1 MSSSIQAPSPPLV
14 GAPDEPLPARVATF
28 AVPILLVAFV
38 VWRLVAGW
46 DGVVSWWDF
55 LDGRWDDVLSTTI
68 EHSILTLAAVSAAT
82 VVSIVVGVAVHDRAG
97 PRNVAL
103 TVASVLLTIPSL
115 ALFAIFIPLLG
126 LGFKPSVVALFLYA
140 LLPVLRNTITGLR
153 EVDPAILESAQGMG
167 MGRFERIRKI
177 QLPLAW
183 PVIMT
188 GVRLATTL
196 TVSIAAIATLVAGG
210 GLGDFI
216 KDGLARFPLPTSVER
231 IWTGTIFVVVLALA
245 FDAVLGL
252 VQRLTTSK
260 GLQHS

>member
-1 MSSSIQAPSPPLV
+1 MSTSRKSPSPPV
-14 GAPDEPLPARVATF
+14 ASAPRAPLASRVASF
-28 AVPILLVAFV
+28 AVPLLLVAFV
-38 VWRLVAGW
+38 AWRLATGW

-55 LDGRWDDVLSTTI
+55 LSTRWDDVLSTTI
-68 EHSILTLAAVSAAT
+68 EHVILTVTAVFAAT
-82 VVSIVVGVAVHDRAG
+82 VLALVVGVAVHDRSG

-126 LGFKPSVVALFLYA
+126 LGFKPSVLALFLYA
-140 LLPVLRNTITGLR
+140 LLPVLRNTITGLQG
-153 EVDPAILESAQGMG
+153 VDPAILESAKGMG
-167 MGRFERIRKI
+167 MGRVERVRKI

-196 TVSIAAIATLVAGG
+196 VISIAAIATLVAGG

-231 IWTGTIFVVVLALA
+231 IWTGTVFVVILALVL
-245 FDAVLGL
+245 DALLGL
-252 VQRLTTSK
+252 IQRLTTSK
-260 GLQHS
+260 GLRS